1 MGGISD
7 LNKHLFAQ
15 LDRLGDEK
23 LEGDALKAE
32 CDRAEA
38 IVAVSDQIVRGAAIT
53 LQATKLVAE
62 FGAHSKIGGALVP
75 LIEGEAKEKG
85 EGGAK

>member
-1 MGGISD
+1 MSAITD
-7 LNKHLFAQ
+7 LNKHLFDQ
-15 LDRLGDEK
+15 LERLSDSK

-38 IVAVSDQIVRGAAIT
+38 IVAVSDQIVKGAAIT

-62 FGAHSKIGGALVP
+62 YGVHSKIGSAMVP
-75 LIEGEAKEKG
+75 LIEGKATVKEP
-85 EGGAK
+85 GA